1 MKGNARTYGLKQL
14 TNIVHETEQAY
25 ESLRNPASGVLWN
38 PQMLRQ
44 DLEQV
49 TAALARYEKVNDVV
63 LGRKGPGRRGS
74 VERYLMVDRTHIEQ
88 TLHRLEAVNR
98 NNLADLLAAR
108 DMVHQTLR
116 LLGTESVQEA
126 LAGVIDSLPSLAAEL
141 GKEVPEIAINDNKYV
156 IRNQASGLLKNVF
169 MHLFRNSLD
178 HGLESAAIRLVHGKP
193 AAGTITLNVDVTA
206 GYLQLHLADDG
217 RGLALKRIR
226 EKARDKGLITAAE
239 EMSDENVA
247 RQILRAGF
255 STAEAVTAVSGR
267 GVGMDA
273 VQDFLKREQGKLD
286 IQFTDNAEGA
296 DFRQFKLIVSLPET
310 LAERIDPLNAGAGTP
325 LPIQQVAAQMDAHEA
340 RHAIV

>member
-1 MKGNARTYGLKQL
+1 M
-14 TNIVHETEQAY
+14 
-25 ESLRNPASGVLWN
+25 
-38 PQMLRQ
+38 
-44 DLEQV
+44 
-49 TAALARYEKVNDVV
+49 
-63 LGRKGPGRRGS
+63 
-74 VERYLMVDRTHIEQ
+74 
-88 TLHRLEAVNR
+88 
-98 NNLADLLAAR
+98 
-108 DMVHQTLR
+108 
-116 LLGTESVQEA
+116 
-126 LAGVIDSLPSLAAEL
+126 
-141 GKEVPEIAINDNKYV
+141 
-156 IRNQASGLLKNVF
+156 
-169 MHLFRNSLD
+169 
-178 HGLESAAIRLVHGKP
+178 ESAAIRLVHGKP

-325 LPIQQVAAQMDAHEA
+325 LPAQQVAAQMDAHEA